1 MAHPWV
7 FQENFEGGDKG
18 NFDGTSVDGGGAL
31 SFLHYTQLTKLANN
45 PMPFR
50 GAYLPQ
56 IEIADVDGSGTYLLE
71 NSAFDTSA
79 DITRHLRFYL
89 FVTDDLTMAASDI
102 FDILHIRSGSAAEV
116 VVSIRNNSGVIEIGA
131 GETAG
136 STRTTHLTLG
146 KWHAIELSLAIDGAA
161 DGSGTI
167 DFFVDG
173 TQVGAQIGSLTQA
186 QITNARFGVQGKD
199 SGTTAGRLYFDQIV
213 YDDARVYPIANRK
226 PKNVIVTDDEHVF
239 IGPGVIDGAT
249 LLTTGDSNTMHIYDT
264 DTADANDAS
273 SRKVELDLE
282 THTSWDGPIH
292 FEKGCYVDLGGTNPR
307 GQVVINTES
316 LAGPIYYF
324 DDGAMKNYGRDG
336 RSR

>member
-7 FQENFEGGDKG
+7 FQENFESGDKG

-31 SFLHYTQLTKLANN
+31 SFLHYTQLTKLSNN

-56 IEIADVDGSGTYLLE
+56 VEIASVDGSGTYLLE

-79 DITRHLRFYL
+79 DITRHLRFYV

-146 KWHAIELSLAIDGAA
+146 EWHAIELSLAIDGAA
-161 DGSGTI
+161 NGSGTI

-173 TQVGAQIGSLTQA
+173 TQVGAQIG
-186 QITNARFGVQGKD
+186 NA
-199 SGTTAGRLYFDQIV
+199 
-213 YDDARVYPIANRK
+213 
-226 PKNVIVTDDEHVF
+226 TDHRCLQHH
-239 IGPGVIDGAT
+239 AH
-249 LLTTGDSNTMHIYDT
+249 L
-264 DTADANDAS
+264 
-273 SRKVELDLE
+273 R
-282 THTSWDGPIH
+282 
-292 FEKGCYVDLGGTNPR
+292 
-307 GQVVINTES
+307 
-316 LAGPIYYF
+316 
-324 DDGAMKNYGRDG
+324 YG
-336 RSR
+336 